1 MNAGWFI
8 AFGCFAAL
16 FPNAVGGPDTC
27 DLNAQTVHQVHIRLG
42 SNSLQALKENARQ
55 YVAATVTI
63 GTNEYL
69 KAGVRLKGMGAFLPL
84 DQKPSFAV
92 KVNEYAPGE
101 RFLGCSKVMLNNS
114 LQDASFVS
122 EVLANQLFRDAGLI
136 APRAGFAR
144 VRFNDHDLGIYTLVE
159 AVNEPFL
166 RREFGD
172 GTGNLYEGVAQDI
185 DAGLDQD
192 NGALNNQADLKALA
206 AAARIEDSKQRFKAL
221 EQQLDLRR
229 FARFVAMEMLV
240 WHWDGYTRQRSNYR
254 IYHDPMSQ
262 KMVFIPHGMDQT
274 FREPKGVIWPPTNS
288 LLVRA
293 LLETPEGKEMYLR
306 EVKSLTTNL
315 FQAAKLSAAIDQ
327 LAATLRPEVRK
338 LGTDAL
344 AQWERG
350 FAAYRARVLRR
361 AEFLDLSEKTATTQH
376 LRVP

>member
-1 MNAGWFI
+1 MKEAWLIALLWPRLMAGMD
-8 AFGCFAAL
+8 AAHL
-16 FPNAVGGPDTC
+16 D
-27 DLNAQTVHQVHIRLG
+27 AQTVYQVWIETG
-42 SNSLQALKENARQ
+42 SNSLTALKENARQ
-55 YVAATVTI
+55 YVPATVTI
-63 GTNEYL
+63 GTNEYA

-92 KVNEYAPGE
+92 KFNEYAPGE
-101 RFLGCSKVMLNNS
+101 RFRGCSKVMLNNS

-122 EVLANQLFRDAGLI
+122 EVFASQLFRDAGLV

-144 VRFNDHDLGIYTLVE
+144 VRFNDRDLGLYTLVE

-172 GTGNLYEGVAQDI
+172 GTGNLYEGVAQDV

-206 AAARIEDSKQRFKAL
+206 AAARIDDPRQRFKAL

-254 IYHDPMSQ
+254 IYHDPMSR

-274 FREPKGVIWPPTNS
+274 FR
-288 LLVRA
+288 
-293 LLETPEGKEMYLR
+293 
-306 EVKSLTTNL
+306 
-315 FQAAKLSAAIDQ
+315 
-327 LAATLRPEVRK
+327 
-338 LGTDAL
+338 
-344 AQWERG
+344 
-350 FAAYRARVLRR
+350 
-361 AEFLDLSEKTATTQH
+361 
-376 LRVP
+376 